1 MEHTFHLNYKETFTL
16 NYDEMWETQKAVN
29 TRISTLIGRGVSIDS
44 DEMRTLVRVASML
57 NEATERGC
65 LAYEAQ
71 VAEKE
76 AQILDNPQAVQEFL
90 EGNN

>member
-1 MEHTFHLNYKETFTL
+1 MEHTFHINYKETFTL
-16 NYDEMWETQKAVN
+16 NYDEMWETQKAIN

-44 DEMRTLVRVASML
+44 DEMRTLVRVASLL

-71 VAEKE
+71 VAEQE
-76 AQILDNPQAVQEFL
+76 AQILDDPQAVQDFL
-90 EGNN
+90 KGNK

>member
-29 TRISTLIGRGVSIDS
+29 ARISALIGRVSIDS
-44 DEMRTLVRVASML
+44 DEMQTLVRVASLL

-71 VAEKE
+71 VAEQE
-76 AQILDNPQAVQEFL
+76 ARVLDDPEAVQHFL